1 MSNKT
6 LTAEGT
12 PFRENHHALL
22 EALERVK
29 VVTNLPPHDIE
40 DLGHHSQLSSSFSIV
55 NMIRRLC
62 LIILALGTCSPV
74 LNMDID
80 QLNKTDNHRRGKV
93 ISLFSVVTFG
103 NVACQSSLTY
113 TTNTIGGVSVQRTRN
128 GTCFTESE
136 CSSLGG
142 NAQGACASGFG
153 VCCVFLI
160 SDQALDI
167 TQNCTYIQNP
177 NTPLVYTSTSSL
189 QYTIRKSQDSVC
201 QLRLDFES
209 FALRGTD
216 TQSEATGGTCLDQFV
231 VTTSNN
237 FPVPTICGQ
246 NQGQHIY
253 VDLGQANT
261 ATADLDFSF
270 TGESTIRN
278 WDIKVTQIPCG
289 NTAAPNGCLQYHFG
303 LSGRLTSFNFNPT
316 NDNHLASQN
325 YNVCIDQEDGF
336 CCVEYTQC
344 TDTDSF
350 SLSTGTST
358 IDTAQ
363 QKVLFGSLCS
373 LDFVIIE
380 GSSGAC
386 NMGTGGVS
394 NNRYCGSF
402 LGSTAMATTGSPIC
416 DCTSPFQVGIRTDE
430 LADGSAAINSK
441 ASRGEFQALVFHFLA
456 NKLNCLFLFI

>member
-1 MSNKT
+1 
-6 LTAEGT
+6 
-12 PFRENHHALL
+12 
-22 EALERVK
+22 
-29 VVTNLPPHDIE
+29 
-40 DLGHHSQLSSSFSIV
+40 
-55 NMIRRLC
+55 MIRRLC

-113 TTNTIGGVSVQRTRN
+113 TTNTIGTVS
-128 GTCFTESE
+128 
-136 CSSLGG
+136 
-142 NAQGACASGFG
+142 
-153 VCCVFLI
+153 I
-160 SDQALDI
+160 STFATDPFV
-167 TQNCTYIQNP
+167 TG
-177 NTPLVYTSTSSL
+177 
-189 QYTIRKSQDSVC
+189 VC

-231 VTTSNN
+231 VTVR
-237 FPVPTICGQ
+237 PLMTI
-246 NQGQHIY
+246 
-253 VDLGQANT
+253 L
-261 ATADLDFSF
+261 
-270 TGESTIRN
+270 
-278 WDIKVTQIPCG
+278 
-289 NTAAPNGCLQYHFG
+289 APNGCLQYHFG

-380 GSSGAC
+380 
-386 NMGTGGVS
+386 
-394 NNRYCGSF
+394 
-402 LGSTAMATTGSPIC
+402 

-441 ASRGEFQALVFHFLA
+441 ASRGEF
-456 NKLNCLFLFI
+456 